1 MVAAR
6 APPRP
11 RSAGPVPRGRRSGS
25 PAVPRRVTGFRDLPQ
40 IVLGPLAG
48 RSDADWQRAPAGK
61 WTSAQ
66 IVEHLALGIE
76 WSARKFVERRAKP
89 PMSRRRRTPIEWLA
103 RQFILGLEWYPQ
115 GMTAPEGTRPAA
127 RVERAAAEARFRAG
141 LELWER
147 VVADLLPA
155 RRHDLFV
162 KHPRLGDL
170 TIEEWLAFH
179 VSHARHHARQ
189 IRERV
194 AG

>member
-1 MVAAR
+1 M
-6 APPRP
+6 
-11 RSAGPVPRGRRSGS
+11 SA
-25 PAVPRRVTGFRDLPQ
+25 FHDLPE

-48 RSDADWQRAPAGK
+48 RPDTDWQRAPAGK
-61 WTSAQ
+61 WTVAQ

-89 PMSRRRRTPIEWLA
+89 PMTRRRRTPVEWLA

-115 GMTAPEGTRPAA
+115 GMTAPEGTRPGP
-127 RVERAAAEARFRAG
+127 RVERAAVESQFRTG
-141 LELWER
+141 LDLWAR

-155 RRHDLFV
+155 RRKDLFV

-179 VSHARHHARQ
+179 VSHARHHAGQ
-189 IRERV
+189 IRERL

>member
-1 MVAAR
+1 V
-6 APPRP
+6 
-11 RSAGPVPRGRRSGS
+11 SAFPL
-25 PAVPRRVTGFRDLPQ
+25 RDLSE
-40 IVLGPLAG
+40 IALGPLAG
-48 RSDADWQRAPAGK
+48 RPDADWQRAPAGK

-76 WSARKFVERRAKP
+76 WSGRKFVERRGKP
-89 PMSRRRRTPIEWLA
+89 PMRRRRRTPIEWLA

-127 RVERAAAEARFRAG
+127 RVERAAAESRFRAG
-141 LELWER
+141 LDLWAR
-147 VVADLLPA
+147 VTADLLPA

-170 TIEEWLAFH
+170 TAEEWLAFH

-189 IRERV
+189 IRDRL